1 MERTTPCEHQWA
13 QIYLK
18 DTWSGPLRLS
28 ACSQCR
34 AILQEWLPVPIPNEA
49 LQAETPGLVGGEP
62 KRADNWPPKAH
73 PTRSR

>member
-49 LQAETPGLVGGEP
+49 LQG
-62 KRADNWPPKAH
+62 
-73 PTRSR
+73 